1 MKKKSNKIIYLSHLR
16 KEYTF
21 AGLTESD
28 LEPSPIEQFK
38 KWFIQS
44 VDANLPEPTAM
55 TLATATKTGKPS
67 ARIVLLK
74 KFDEQGFVFFS
85 NYNSRKGRD
94 LSDNPFAALVFHW
107 ISLERQ
113 VRIIGPVA
121 KVSRAESGEYF
132 RMRPIGSQL
141 AAWASKQS
149 EVISSRKALEKRV
162 DELIIEYQ
170 KEEVPLPPNW
180 GGYRVAPTEIEF
192 WQGRPS
198 RLHDRLRYSLKK
210 NKTWK
215 IERLSP

>member
-1 MKKKSNKIIYLSHLR
+1 MKKKSNKIVYLSHLR

-94 LSDNPFAALVFHW
+94 LFDNPFAALVFHW
-107 ISLERQ
+107 IGLERQ
-113 VRIIGPVA
+113 VRIIGSVS

-132 RMRPIGSQL
+132 RTRPIGSQL

-170 KEEVPLPPNW
+170 KEAVPLPPNW

>member
-1 MKKKSNKIIYLSHLR
+1 MEKKSNKIISLSHLR

-21 AGLTESD
+21 AGLTEND
-28 LEPSPIEQFK
+28 LEPNPIEQFK

-55 TLATATKTGKPS
+55 SLATATKTGKPS

-74 KFDEQGFVFFS
+74 QFDEQGFVFFS
-85 NYNSRKGRD
+85 NYSSRKGRD
-94 LSDNPFAALVFHW
+94 LSDNPLAALVFHW
-107 ISLERQ
+107 VGLERQ
-113 VRIIGPVA
+113 VRIIGSVS

-132 RMRPIGSQL
+132 RTRPIGSQL

-149 EVISSRKALEKRV
+149 EVIASRKALEKRI
-162 DELIIEYQ
+162 DELMIEYQ
-170 KEEVPLPPNW
+170 NEEVPLPPHW

-192 WQGRPS
+192 WQGRPG